1 MNIVR
6 RFIAGDFCNS
16 VCKIKGTQMRKL
28 ILLVATVTMI
38 AIGSVSGQSA
48 RQKVAIEQ
56 EIRKLDLAHADAILR
71 GDLAALDKLWTKDFK
86 VNNPFNEIDKADR
99 IRTGAVT
106 YSSFIREPESIQV
119 QENTVIV
126 MGRETVVPKGNS
138 PDAGKTINRRYTN
151 IWMKRE
157 GKWRLIARHASV
169 ICQK

>member
-1 MNIVR
+1 MNEL
-6 RFIAGDFCNS
+6 S
-16 VCKIKGTQMRKL
+16 VKTMKKL
-28 ILLVATVTMI
+28 GLLLI
-38 AIGSVSGQSA
+38 AIAIISTGSASGQSA
-48 RQKVAIEQ
+48 KQDAAVEQ

-71 GDLAALDKLWTKDFK
+71 NDLPALDKLWTEDFK

-106 YSSFIREPESIQV
+106 YASFVREPESV
-119 QENTVIV
+119 LVHGDTVIV

-157 GKWRLIARHASV
+157 GKWRLVARHASV